1 MKENENTNVHCVKVL
16 KFYCYQIVFFVTK
29 SMYKVKNEKRPKS
42 DLLLKER
49 TLKEINFSHP
59 VWSSPSP

>member
-1 MKENENTNVHCVKVL
+1 
-16 KFYCYQIVFFVTK
+16 
-29 SMYKVKNEKRPKS
+29 MYKVKNGKRPKS

-49 TLKEINFSHP
+49 ILKEINFSHP